1 VSNLL
6 SLLSMFLSL
15 LLSMGLDQWLHFLKA
30 NNSASFQLDQ
40 LILWT
45 SALVFLIL
53 SISLLGLFW
62 YLHFRAERSRLI
74 AAIFLFTGLIL
85 IFLPAAT
92 MTSFGALIPS
102 ISQNLAPGSP
112 LFISSAFIAAIGV
125 LSLLLPRMRD

>member
-6 SLLSMFLSL
+6 SLLSMLVVL
-15 LLSMGLDQWLHFLKA
+15 LLSLGLDQWLRFLKA

-45 SALVFLIL
+45 NALVFLIL

-74 AAIFLFTGLIL
+74 ATIFLFTGLIL

-92 MTSFGALIPS
+92 MTSVGALFPS
-102 ISQNLAPGSP
+102 VSQILAPGSP

-125 LSLLLPRMRD
+125 LSLLLPRMKD

>member
-1 VSNLL
+1 MSNLL
-6 SLLSMFLSL
+6 SLISMFLIL

-92 MTSFGALIPS
+92 MTSFGSLFPS
-102 ISQNLAPGSP
+102 LSQNLAPGSP

-125 LSLLLPRMRD
+125 LSLLLPRMKD